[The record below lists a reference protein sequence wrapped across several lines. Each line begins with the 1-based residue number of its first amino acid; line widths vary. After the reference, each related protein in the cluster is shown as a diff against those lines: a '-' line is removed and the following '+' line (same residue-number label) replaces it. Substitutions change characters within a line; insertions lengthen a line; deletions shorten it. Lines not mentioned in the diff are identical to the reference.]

1 MKSSEKKFVQMEDTE
16 LTFPGSASE
25 MIYHTPSRNGRY
37 SQKYDSY
44 RGTTS
49 VHRTTQRAPDCFTPK
64 RRHVRVCEDK
74 MVCEKKKVCHDKV
87 CQEKPQCESPCAEKS
102 NHRSGWKIAAIA
114 IGVFIVVAFLIWL
127 ALYFWEPNF
136 ILDEELNT
144 VDYPRA
150 IFCAVIFAFIV
161 IVLLGIAFALFRNR
175 K

>member
-1 MKSSEKKFVQMEDTE
+1 MEDTK
-16 LTFPGSASE
+16 LMFPDSASE

-37 SQKYDSY
+37 SQGFGS
-44 RGTTS
+44 
-49 VHRTTQRAPDCFTPK
+49 HRTSTTHRTSHRQPSCMTPK
-64 RRHVRVCEDK
+64 QQHVRVCEDK

-87 CQEKPQCESPCAEKS
+87 CAEKPKCESPCEEKL
-102 NHRSGWKIAAIA
+102 NHRSGWKVAAIA
-114 IGVFIVVAFLIWL
+114 ICVFIVVAFLIWL

-136 ILDEELNT
+136 ILDEEMNT

-161 IVLLGIAFALFRNR
+161 IVLLGIAFAIFRNR